1 MKINVTVPD
10 YKREHKKN
18 GDFLS
23 EVLDRIFLISKT
35 DPLFSSKNNTK
46 QLDLQLKDK
55 KLKIKRKK
63 ELLQKSL
70 NIESDMIKA
79 VTNLEEQNYTM
90 KVRLLEIL
98 GSEI

>member
-35 DPLFSSKNNTK
+35 DPLFSSKNNTEK
-46 QLDLQLKDK
+46 IDLQIKET
-55 KLKIKRKK
+55 KIKIKK
-63 ELLQKSL
+63 KSELLKKSFNL
-70 NIESDMIKA
+70 EKDVTQA
-79 VTNLEEQNYTM
+79 VTNLEEQNQTM
-90 KVRLLEIL
+90 KIRLLEIL
-98 GSEI
+98 GSEL

>member
-35 DPLFSSKNNTK
+35 DPLFASKNNTEK
-46 QLDLQLKDK
+46 IDLQIKEIEM
-55 KLKIKRKK
+55 KIKKK
-63 ELLQKSL
+63 QVLINKSL
-70 NIESDMIKA
+70 NLEKDVSKA
-79 VTNLEEQNYTM
+79 VSNLEEQNHTM

-98 GSEI
+98 GSEL